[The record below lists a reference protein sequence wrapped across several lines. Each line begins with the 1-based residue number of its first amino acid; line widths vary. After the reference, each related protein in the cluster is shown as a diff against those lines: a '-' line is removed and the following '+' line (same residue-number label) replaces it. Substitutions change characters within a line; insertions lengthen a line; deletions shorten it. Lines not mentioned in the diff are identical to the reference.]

1 VAAVLEA
8 LASRLPQWLLPSLVV
23 AVAGIA
29 VWAQNIQAQFGV
41 IDTRLATL
49 TQTAI
54 NNAEVARRLEDDVER
69 TIDAFRTD
77 VIQSLA
83 NMRGAVANMEASL
96 RTDLRGKVDIAT
108 RDDWLRSAEQRM
120 SFHEQR
126 IDELIKHLEATDAR
140 LERLRDE
147 QTPDRPGPR

>member
-1 VAAVLEA
+1 MAAVLEA
-8 LASRLPQWLLPSLVV
+8 LASRLPHWLLPSLVV

-29 VWAQNIQAQFGV
+29 IWTQNIQAQFGT

-49 TQTAI
+49 TQTSAA
-54 NNAEVARRLEDDVER
+54 NAEVARRLEDDVER

-77 VIQSLA
+77 VIQALA
-83 NMRGAVANMEASL
+83 DMRMAITGIETSIRA
-96 RTDLRGKVDIAT
+96 DLRGKVDIAA

-126 IDELIKHLEATDAR
+126 LDELIKHLEAIDER

-147 QTPDRPGPR
+147 QTPGSPGPR